1 MYIVDDPM
9 LALIARFVG
18 GQAAPGVSDEAF
30 MQRQIEAIRA
40 YVERFPD
47 EEREMRAREW
57 IEGYARQY
65 RQRWQMSVISEQSGE
80 SRCPDCPLLGDRG
93 TSRCAVHDRWLR
105 LLNSYVAGEI
115 SSKQYVE
122 DTLALLNAH
131 KERIRVAVGRKN
143 AVVRAPAR
151 EVA

>member
-18 GQAAPGVSDEAF
+18 GQAGPDVSDEAF
-30 MQRQIEAIRA
+30 MRRQIEAIRA

-47 EEREMRAREW
+47 EERGMRAREW

-65 RQRWQMSVISEQSGE
+65 RQRWQLSVISEQSSE
-80 SRCPDCPLLGDRG
+80 SQCPDCPLLGDRD

-131 KERIRVAVGRKN
+131 KERIRVAVGREN
-143 AVVRAPAR
+143 AAVRAPTR